1 MRRWAMEFD
10 MVMTTLLLIC
20 ALGTSQAECSIDT
33 AEAVIQGPET
43 ASLAECGLHGQAYL
57 AGGAL
62 ASYLD
67 EWHYLKVSCT
77 AGRRLRTPIPH

>member
-20 ALGTSQAECSIDT
+20 ALGTSQADCSIDT
-33 AEAVIQGPET
+33 AQAVIQGPEA
-43 ASLAECGLHGQAYL
+43 ASLVECGLHGQAYL

-77 AGRRLRTPIPH
+77 AGRRARPPVLH

>member
-20 ALGTSQAECSIDT
+20 ALGTSQADCSIHT
-33 AEAVIQGPET
+33 AQAVIQGPEA
-43 ASLAECGLHGQAYL
+43 ASLVECGLHGQAYL

-77 AGRRLRTPIPH
+77 AGRRARPPVLH